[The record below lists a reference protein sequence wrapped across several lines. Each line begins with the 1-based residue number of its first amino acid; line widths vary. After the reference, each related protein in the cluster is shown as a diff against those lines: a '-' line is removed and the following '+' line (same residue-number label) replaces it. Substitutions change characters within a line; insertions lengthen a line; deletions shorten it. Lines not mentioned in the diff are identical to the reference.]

1 MPPSQN
7 IFRTTQT
14 FRFRTTLN
22 QPATATPPGQL
33 DLDLANATES
43 LLRNLETL
51 RRQLES
57 QTQARRQQQQ
67 QQQQQQNQSI
77 LATGRSP
84 GLSNNSPFQS
94 LPSHLRPF
102 APSPPP
108 GNNLHPPAGGGFQ
121 SMPNFSM
128 SSNTRGPAST
138 GNSDPIFG
146 AQTALQSL
154 EMETRRLRLFAL
166 QQQVS
171 AFEGQIARG
180 IPPPIDSIISVRNQL
195 YSIIDDQYRNVNA
208 PRDGQAE
215 ALLSRTLNVY
225 VRADQLRVL
234 QARRAVAVQADGANP
249 ATGNG
254 PQYPLYL
261 LASPSGYQ
269 AVLVS
274 PAGLAV
280 LQPSPTVTVPQ
291 QTSSMPAGV
300 RQDPAPV
307 IPPNPV
313 QPAMENVVRQAVLN
327 QAAENNQQDVV
338 ARNARRVWLFIRL
351 YFFCYLF
358 SESGTWSR
366 FIFVTLA
373 ILISLLSETGFPQ
386 RLHRAIVDPVQR
398 HLEGLVHAGG
408 EEPVR
413 PTGNNGNEAD
423 LRANRP
429 GLNGNLAPP
438 AANREAQRPII
449 PAEMQQGLRRVERAV
464 ALFIASL
471 VPGVGERHV
480 EVRNAAAEAARNA
493 ERAREEERRRNE
505 ERVGESGGANN
516 EQAQASEGS
525 SAQNRNS
532 TTAIPRDDAA
542 GRD

>member
-1 MPPSQN
+1 M
-7 IFRTTQT
+7 
-14 FRFRTTLN
+14 N
-22 QPATATPPGQL
+22 QPATAAPGQL
-33 DLDLANATES
+33 DLDLSNATES
-43 LLRNLETL
+43 LLRNLESL
-51 RRQLES
+51 RRQLEN
-57 QTQARRQQQQ
+57 QTQVRGQ

-84 GLSNNSPFQS
+84 GLSSNPFQS
-94 LPSHLRPF
+94 LPHLRPF

-108 GNNLHPPAGGGFQ
+108 GNNLHPPAGGV
-121 SMPNFSM
+121 PNFAI
-128 SSNTRGPAST
+128 SSNIRGPASR
-138 GNSDPIFG
+138 GNSDSIFG
-146 AQTALQSL
+146 APNATLQSL
-154 EMETRRLRLFAL
+154 EVETRRLRLFAL

-234 QARRAVAVQADGANP
+234 QSRRPVAFQADGVNP
-249 ATGNG
+249 ATGNA

-261 LASPSGYQ
+261 LASPAGYQ
-269 AVLVS
+269 AILVS
-274 PAGLAV
+274 HAGLAA
-280 LQPSPTVTVPQ
+280 LQPFPAVTLPQ
-291 QTSSMPAGV
+291 QTSNMPAAI

-373 ILISLLSETGFPQ
+373 ILISLLSETGIPQ
-386 RLHRAIVDPVQR
+386 RLHRAIIDPVQR
-398 HLEGLVHAGG
+398 HLEGLVQAGG

-413 PTGNNGNEAD
+413 PTGDNGNEAN

-438 AANREAQRPII
+438 AANGEPQRPII
-449 PAEMQQGLRRVERAV
+449 PADMQQGLRRVERAV

-505 ERVGESGGANN
+505 ERLGGANN
-516 EQAQASEGS
+516 EQAQALEGS

-542 GRD
+542 GRE